1 MVLPTGYQRV
11 SRQFYKNNSISART
25 NVQLFTKQTKYS
37 HINSHPALS
46 YSQKNRY
53 IAGKSHLAMTSK
65 DYRDFAVEQ
74 MGLLE
79 GISVRPMMGEFLLYW
94 RGKHFGGLYDNR
106 LLVKKTKT
114 NQRFWMSEA
123 IPYDGAKAMYQ
134 ANIDNLDEVADVIKA
149 TCEGL

>member
-1 MVLPTGYQRV
+1 MESPAI
-11 SRQFYKNNSISART
+11 NHESAT
-25 NVQLFTKQTKYS
+25 
-37 HINSHPALS
+37 LS

-53 IAGKSHLAMTSK
+53 IAGKSHLGMTSK

-79 GISVRPMMGEFLLYW
+79 GISSRPMMGEFLLYW
-94 RGKHFGGLYDNR
+94 QGRHFGGLYDNR

-114 NQRFWMSEA
+114 NQRFGMPEA
-123 IPYDGAKAMYQ
+123 IPYDGARAMFQ
-134 ANIDNLDEVADVIKA
+134 VNIDNRDEVADVIKA